1 MIELLIVF
9 GVVSILLLLYAFVP
23 GYWVAVVVLALVVLG
38 GVYGVGGIFTR
49 IRDALRSARRYL
61 GRE

>member
-1 MIELLIVF
+1 MIWLLV
-9 GVVSILLLLYAFVP
+9 GL
-23 GYWVAVVVLALVVLG
+23 VVVLAVVMADRLFG
-38 GVYGVGGIFTR
+38 LSNIIRR

>member
-1 MIELLIVF
+1 M
-9 GVVSILLLLYAFVP
+9 GVVIGLL
-23 GYWVAVVVLALVVLG
+23 LALVACLAVVMADRLFG
-38 GVYGVGGIFTR
+38 LSNIYRR